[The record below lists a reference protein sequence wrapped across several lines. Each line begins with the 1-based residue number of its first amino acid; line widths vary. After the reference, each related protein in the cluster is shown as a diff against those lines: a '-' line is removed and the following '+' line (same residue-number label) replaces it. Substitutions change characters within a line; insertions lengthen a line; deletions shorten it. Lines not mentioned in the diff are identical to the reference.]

1 MVYGGFTAHHHTQME
16 VFHSN
21 LAGVQYQD
29 EILKQRFEL
38 FVHAYQGTY
47 QETSSQAIHQG
58 TLSHNHLGSLSHSG
72 LILAY
77 LHLKK
82 KKKSAGGDS
91 ADAAKNQI
99 YNFFCCVVPSARHG
113 VEENTQKCLK
123 SFALRHIFTGS
134 DGQDG
139 CFSHFPLLEPGAH
152 VLLRKLPYVTN
163 GCMRQSDC
171 CAGAG
176 ACPVR

>member
-82 KKKSAGGDS
+82 KKKKCRWGFGRCGQKSHLQLLLLCSAFS
-91 ADAAKNQI
+91 STWCRRKHPK
-99 YNFFCCVVPSARHG
+99 VLEVLR
-113 VEENTQKCLK
+113 
-123 SFALRHIFTGS
+123 FAPYFY
-134 DGQDG
+134 
-139 CFSHFPLLEPGAH
+139 
-152 VLLRKLPYVTN
+152 RK
-163 GCMRQSDC
+163 
-171 CAGAG
+171 
-176 ACPVR
+176 

>member
-29 EILKQRFEL
+29 EILKQHFEL

-47 QETSSQAIHQG
+47 QETSSQAIRQG

-77 LHLKK
+77 LHFKKK
-82 KKKSAGGDS
+82 KKKSRWGFGRCGQKSHLQLLLLCS
-91 ADAAKNQI
+91 AFSWTWCRRKHPK
-99 YNFFCCVVPSARHG
+99 VLEVLR
-113 VEENTQKCLK
+113 
-123 SFALRHIFTGS
+123 FAPYFY
-134 DGQDG
+134 
-139 CFSHFPLLEPGAH
+139 
-152 VLLRKLPYVTN
+152 RK
-163 GCMRQSDC
+163 
-171 CAGAG
+171 
-176 ACPVR
+176 